1 LLLRDHFR
9 RRFSSPTKRG
19 FASAFL
25 SNCSC
30 IFRILSSHQQREQ
43 NDWFLFLSSRKQ
55 TNDEDEDDDADED
68 AFVTTTFGATML
80 PRNEVLIPAE

>member
-1 LLLRDHFR
+1 
-9 RRFSSPTKRG
+9 
-19 FASAFL
+19 
-25 SNCSC
+25 
-30 IFRILSSHQQREQ
+30 LSSHQQREQ

-80 PRNEVLIPAE
+80 PRNEVLIRAE